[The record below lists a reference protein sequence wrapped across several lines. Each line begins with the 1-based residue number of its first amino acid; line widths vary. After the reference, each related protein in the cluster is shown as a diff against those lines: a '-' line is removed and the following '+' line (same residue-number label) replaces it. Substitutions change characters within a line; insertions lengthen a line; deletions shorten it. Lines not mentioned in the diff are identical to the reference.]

1 MQTQNSE
8 KNISSPSSQKP
19 ITILGF
25 PLYLI
30 LIILA
35 ISIAYLGF
43 SFSVEKVDLIE
54 TAKNGTK
61 SVNTVDK
68 GVVKWHNLIGVLLVA
83 MVVAELFKVIGKK
96 TPILKDIGGG
106 AILSLLVP
114 AFIFN
119 YNCTFLN
126 DKFQFNFFQQAFRD
140 NIKTFN
146 GTIGFS
152 EMFVASLVVGSLL
165 GIDKEM
171 LKRNGLKFLSLV
183 VISLIVSATV
193 VGIAGWFL
201 NPIGGIDG
209 LGGSGQGKNGVLN
222 ALFYIFVPIASGG
235 LTCGIIPLSTIF
247 SQRQGKES
255 VGGVDGMTVQALFTA
270 HIITALL
277 VGGIVSVIFSGL
289 IKKIFGKSKF
299 NSPTGSLEKEVLPA
313 VVPNAEANP
322 AEVKKEENKITFEQ
336 IKTGFVTVFTLYALS
351 VLTRSL
357 LVCLMPKSVENFI
370 PPTIIFLVVLVLV
383 FKFFDIISDRFVKS
397 IEQASK
403 LVTNNLSSAVLV
415 VIGVTIDINAVI
427 KNVSNIN
434 FFIVSVLT
442 VLTTALTSAIVG
454 NKMGYYPV
462 QASIAGGLCANSI
475 GGVGNLAILEASDSF
490 ELMPYA
496 QISTRIGGDLVVI
509 IASIFY
515 PVFYTIS
522 IL

>member
-8 KNISSPSSQKP
+8 KNISSPSSKKP

-25 PLYLI
+25 PIYLI

-43 SFSVEKVDLIE
+43 SFSVEKVD
-54 TAKNGTK
+54 T
-61 SVNTVDK
+61 VNK
-68 GVVKWHNLIGVLLVA
+68 GVIKWHNLIGVLLVA

-126 DKFQFNFFQQAFRD
+126 DKFRFNLFQQAFRD
-140 NIKTFN
+140 NIKIFN

-183 VISLIVSATV
+183 VISLIVSATF

-209 LGGSGQGKNGVLN
+209 LGGSGQDKNGALN

-255 VGGVDGMTVQALFTA
+255 VGGADGTTVQALFTA

-313 VVPNAEANP
+313 VVSNAKANP

-336 IKTGFVTVFTLYALS
+336 IKTGFVAIFALYALS
-351 VLTRSL
+351 VLIRSL
-357 LVCLMPKSVENFI
+357 LVCLMPSVENFI

-383 FKFFDIISDRFVKS
+383 FKAFDIISDCFVKS

-403 LVTNNLSSAVLV
+403 LVTNNLSSSILV
-415 VIGVTIDINAVI
+415 VIGVTIDINALI

-434 FFIVSVLT
+434 FFIVSVLA

-496 QISTRIGGDLVVI
+496 QISTRIGGDLVVV

>member
-8 KNISSPSSQKP
+8 KNISFPSSKKP

-43 SFSVEKVDLIE
+43 SFSVEKVD
-54 TAKNGTK
+54 
-61 SVNTVDK
+61 TVDK
-68 GVVKWHNLIGVLLVA
+68 GVIKWHNLIGVLLIA

-126 DKFQFNFFQQAFRD
+126 DKFRFNLFQQAFRD

-146 GTIGFS
+146 GAIGFS

-183 VISLIVSATV
+183 VISLIVSATF

-209 LGGSGQGKNGVLN
+209 LGGSGQDKNGALN

-247 SQRQGKES
+247 SQRKGKEI
-255 VGGVDGMTVQALFTA
+255 VGGDNGTTVQALFTA

-277 VGGIVSVIFSGL
+277 IGGIVSVMFSGL

-299 NSPTGSLEKEVLPA
+299 SSPTGSLEKELLPS
-313 VVPNAEANP
+313 VVPNAEANT

-336 IKTGFVTVFTLYALS
+336 IKTGFVAIFALYAVS
-351 VLTRSL
+351 ALTRSL
-357 LVCLMPKSVENFI
+357 LACLIPSAKNLI

-383 FKFFDIISDRFVKS
+383 FKVFDIISDRFVKS

-403 LVTNNLSSAVLV
+403 LVTNNLSSAILV

>member
-1 MQTQNSE
+1 MQTQNSA
-8 KNISSPSSQKP
+8 KNISSPSSKKP

-30 LIILA
+30 LIVLA

-43 SFSVEKVDLIE
+43 SFSKSNN
-54 TAKNGTK
+54 KGTI
-61 SVNTVDK
+61 T
-68 GVVKWHNLIGVLLVA
+68 WHNLIGVLLLT

-119 YNCTFLN
+119 YNCGFLN
-126 DKFQFNFFQQAFRD
+126 EKLDFNLFQQAFRD
-140 NIKTFN
+140 NIKIFN

-152 EMFVASLVVGSLL
+152 EMFVASLVAGSLL

-193 VGIAGWFL
+193 VGIAGCFL
-201 NPIGGIDG
+201 NPIGGIEG
-209 LGGSGQGKNGVLN
+209 LEGSNNNGAVN

-247 SQRQGKES
+247 SQGKANEL
-255 VGGVDGMTVQALFTA
+255 VGTENTVQALFTA

-277 VGGIVSVIFSGL
+277 VGGIVSVMFSGL
-289 IKKIFGKSKF
+289 IKKIFGKSKYS
-299 NSPTGSLEKEVLPA
+299 SPIGSLEKEVLPA
-313 VVPNAEANP
+313 VAPNTEVNT

-336 IKTGFVTVFTLYALS
+336 IKTGFVAIFALYVVSSLI
-351 VLTRSL
+351 RSL
-357 LVCLMPKSVENFI
+357 LVCLMPKAKNLI
-370 PPTIIFLVVLVLV
+370 PPTIIFLVVLVLFFKV
-383 FKFFDIISDRFVKS
+383 FDVISDRFVKS

-415 VIGVTIDINAVI
+415 VIGATIDINAVI
-427 KNVSNIN
+427 KNISNIN

-442 VLTTALTSAIVG
+442 VFTTALTSAIVG

-522 IL
+522 VL

>member
-8 KNISSPSSQKP
+8 KNISSPSHKKK

-30 LIILA
+30 LIVLA

-43 SFSVEKVDLIE
+43 SFNFKE
-54 TAKNGTK
+54 
-61 SVNTVDK
+61 DK
-68 GVVKWHNLIGVLLVA
+68 GIIEWHNLIGVLLFA
-83 MVVAELFKVIGKK
+83 IVVAELFKVIGKK
-96 TPILKDIGGG
+96 IPILKDIGGG

-119 YNCTFLN
+119 YSFAILN
-126 DKFQFNFFQQAFRD
+126 EHFKFNIFQQAFRD
-140 NIKTFN
+140 NIKLFN

-152 EMFVASLVVGSLL
+152 EMFVASLVAGSLL

-193 VGIAGWFL
+193 VGIVGSFL
-201 NPIGGIDG
+201 NPIGGINEIK
-209 LGGSGQGKNGVLN
+209 GSESNGALN
-222 ALFYIFVPIASGG
+222 YLFYIFAPIASGG
-235 LTCGIIPLSTIF
+235 LTCGIIPLSIIY
-247 SQRQGKES
+247 SQGK
-255 VGGVDGMTVQALFTA
+255 GGTNIDGDNGTTVQALFTS

-277 VGGIVSVIFSGL
+277 IGGIISVMFSGL

-299 NSPTGSLEKEVLPA
+299 SSPTGSLEKEILPA
-313 VVPNAEANP
+313 FTPNTEVNK

-336 IKTGFVTVFTLYALS
+336 IKTGFVSIFALYAIS
-351 VLTRSL
+351 ALTRSL
-357 LVCLMPKSVENFI
+357 LVCLMPESKNLI
-370 PPTIIFLVVLVLV
+370 PPTIIFLAVLVLV
-383 FKFFDIISDRFVKS
+383 FKVFDIISDHLVKS
-397 IEQASK
+397 VEQASK
-403 LVTNNLSSAVLV
+403 LVINNFSSAILV
-415 VIGVTIDINAVI
+415 VVGVTIDINEVI

-434 FFIVSVLT
+434 FFIFPVLT
-442 VLTTALTSAIVG
+442 VFTTALTSAIVG
-454 NKMGYYPV
+454 NKLGYYPV

-522 IL
+522 I